1 MPDKKK
7 YWYFNRM
14 VAALLMTLMVVATL
28 PGCSISE
35 AYDGYDPTAQ

>member
-1 MPDKKK
+1 MPDKKI
-7 YWYFNRM
+7 YRYFIRM
-14 VAALLMTLMVVATL
+14 VAVLLMALMVVSAL